1 VGHVVAA
8 FELSGS
14 AGRKVRAPQDR
25 VVGNA
30 DRSRDQGK
38 CNRKH
43 TADGPLFRQ
52 RDQVRVKWC
61 GKSAPAAEVT
71 RLAW

>member
-1 VGHVVAA
+1 MIAGWRVTAG
-8 FELSGS
+8 
-14 AGRKVRAPQDR
+14 GRKVRAPQDR

-43 TADGPLFRQ
+43 TADDRLRCLASVAE
-52 RDQVRVKWC
+52 QVRVKWC
-61 GKSAPAAEVT
+61 GKSAPAVEVT
-71 RLAW
+71 RPAW